1 MDYIKVIY
9 SSIISIAVLFFLAKL
24 IGNRQISQLSLFDYI
39 NGITIGSIAA
49 EMATS
54 LEKHW
59 TLPLLAMV
67 IYGLATAFISY
78 ICCKSQKVRRFCN
91 GKAIILFD
99 KGKFRYN
106 ALKRSKLDMNEF
118 LMQCRADGYFDLSEI
133 ETAVMEPN
141 GKISFLPKA
150 ENRPVTPN
158 DMALSVPKSGLC
170 FNLVIDGNVL
180 ESNLISAGK
189 DKKWLSGELSKSK
202 CKTIEEVLLAT
213 LGADCT
219 VSFYKKEKSKIGN
232 DVFA

>member
-106 ALKRSKLDMNEF
+106 ALKRSKLDMN
-118 LMQCRADGYFDLSEI
+118 
-133 ETAVMEPN
+133 
-141 GKISFLPKA
+141 
-150 ENRPVTPN
+150 
-158 DMALSVPKSGLC
+158 
-170 FNLVIDGNVL
+170 
-180 ESNLISAGK
+180 
-189 DKKWLSGELSKSK
+189 
-202 CKTIEEVLLAT
+202 
-213 LGADCT
+213 
-219 VSFYKKEKSKIGN
+219 
-232 DVFA
+232 

>member
-78 ICCKSQKVRRFCN
+78 ICCKSQKVR
-91 GKAIILFD
+91 
-99 KGKFRYN
+99 
-106 ALKRSKLDMNEF
+106 
-118 LMQCRADGYFDLSEI
+118 
-133 ETAVMEPN
+133 
-141 GKISFLPKA
+141 
-150 ENRPVTPN
+150 
-158 DMALSVPKSGLC
+158 
-170 FNLVIDGNVL
+170 
-180 ESNLISAGK
+180 
-189 DKKWLSGELSKSK
+189 
-202 CKTIEEVLLAT
+202 
-213 LGADCT
+213 
-219 VSFYKKEKSKIGN
+219 
-232 DVFA
+232 